1 MSFSLSFIT
10 RERRCGPA
18 ITRST
23 ASSRARLSM
32 SCAFERAVSSAAS
45 FSTFARSAPVKPGR
59 LAGEHLEVDALGE
72 RLALRVHLED
82 ALAALEVGR
91 VDADLAVEAA
101 GTQQRGVEDVGTVR
115 RRDEDDVRLR
125 VEAVH
130 LDEELVQRLLALVVP
145 AAEAGAAVAAD
156 RVDLVDEDDGR
167 RVLLGLV
174 EEVAHA
180 ARADAHEHLDEVGT
194 GDRVERHARLTGD
207 GAREERL
214 AGSGRAVEQ
223 HALGDARADGLELGG
238 LLQELLDLVEL
249 LDRLVGAGDVV
260 EGDLRALLGDELGLG
275 LAELHDAVAAALHA
289 REHDPEEE
297 ADEHERQQDAEHREE
312 PVRLRHLVVEAVL
325 GVRRVDRV
333 DDVLAARR
341 DVVELHLLAELVVGL
356 GEREV
361 DAVLTVDDLGR
372 RRPCRRCRSS
382 RPSCV
387 DTSLNPEA
395 VMRLDPIHTATMASR
410 M

>member
-1 MSFSLSFIT
+1 ML
-10 RERRCGPA
+10 
-18 ITRST
+18 
-23 ASSRARLSM
+23 
-32 SCAFERAVSSAAS
+32 
-45 FSTFARSAPVKPGR
+45 
-59 LAGEHLEVDALGE
+59 
-72 RLALRVHLED
+72 
-82 ALAALEVGR
+82 LAALEVGR

-101 GTQQRGVEDVGTVR
+101 GAQQRGVEDVGAVR
-115 RRDEDDVRLR
+115 RRDEDDVRLG

-130 LDEELVQRLLALVVP
+130 LDEQLVQRLLALVVP

-174 EEVAHA
+174 EQVAHA
-180 ARADAHEHLDEVGT
+180 ARADADEHLDEVRT

-214 AGSGRAVEQ
+214 ARSGRAVEQ
-223 HALGDARADGLELGG
+223 HALGDARADGLELRG

-260 EGDLRALLGDELGLG
+260 EGDLGALLRDELRLG

-297 ADEHERQQDAEHREE
+297 ADQHERQQDAEHREE

-325 GVRRVDRV
+325 RVRRVDGV
-333 DDVLAARR
+333 DDVFAARR
-341 DVVELHLLAELVVGL
+341 DVVELHLRAELVVGL

-361 DAVLTVDDLGR
+361 DAVLAVDDLGR
-372 RRPCRRCRSS
+372 RRPCRR
-382 RPSCV
+382 
-387 DTSLNPEA
+387 
-395 VMRLDPIHTATMASR
+395 
-410 M
+410 

>member
-1 MSFSLSFIT
+1 M
-10 RERRCGPA
+10 
-18 ITRST
+18 
-23 ASSRARLSM
+23 
-32 SCAFERAVSSAAS
+32 
-45 FSTFARSAPVKPGR
+45 KPGG

-91 VDADLAVEAA
+91 VDADLAVEAT

-115 RRDEDDVRLR
+115 RRDEDDVRLG

-180 ARADAHEHLDEVGT
+180 ARADAHEHLDEVRT

-214 AGSGRAVEQ
+214 ARSGRAVEQ

-249 LDRLVGAGDVV
+249 LDRLLGAGDVV

-333 DDVLAARR
+333 DDVLASRR
-341 DVVELHLLAELVVGL
+341 DVVELHL
-356 GEREV
+356 
-361 DAVLTVDDLGR
+361 R
-372 RRPCRRCRSS
+372 RRARRRA
-382 RPSCV
+382 RR
-387 DTSLNPEA
+387 A
-395 VMRLDPIHTATMASR
+395 
-410 M
+410 

>member
-1 MSFSLSFIT
+1 M
-10 RERRCGPA
+10 
-18 ITRST
+18 
-23 ASSRARLSM
+23 
-32 SCAFERAVSSAAS
+32 
-45 FSTFARSAPVKPGR
+45 KPGR
-59 LAGEHLEVDALGE
+59 LPREHLEFDALRE

-82 ALAALEVGR
+82 LLAALEVGCI
-91 VDADLAVEAA
+91 DADLAVEAA
-101 GTQQRGVEDVGTVR
+101 GAQERGVEDVGAVR
-115 RRDEDDVRLR
+115 RRDEDDVRLG

-130 LDEELVQRLLALVVP
+130 LDEQLVQGLLALVVP

-180 ARADAHEHLDEVGT
+180 AGADADEHLDEVRT

-207 GAREERL
+207 GAGEERL

-223 HALGDARADGLELGG
+223 HALGDARADRLELRR

-249 LDRLVGAGDVV
+249 LDGLVGTGDVV
-260 EGDLRALLGDELGLG
+260 EGDLRALLRDELRLG

-312 PVRLRHLVVEAVL
+312 PVRLRHLVVEAVRR
-325 GVRRVDRV
+325 VRGVDRV
-333 DDVLAARR
+333 DDVLAARG
-341 DVVELHLLAELVVGL
+341 DVVELHLGAELLVGVRE
-356 GEREV
+356 GEV
-361 DAVLTVDDLGR
+361 DAILAVDDLGR
-372 RRPCRRCRSS
+372 RDLVVRQELESLLRRHLLEPGGGDEARSDPHGDDREQDVDDRPAQDLLHVHGVARLPRRC
-382 RPSCV
+382 
-387 DTSLNPEA
+387 
-395 VMRLDPIHTATMASR
+395 
-410 M
+410 